1 MEPPLMDDMSP
12 GADLGDMLGD
22 DDEGT
27 AGGDPE
33 AMVRD
38 FGSHP
43 MMHRIQDA
51 LYKQLQRE
59 YERVTLEMRE
69 KEAEVGGVNRKREDV
84 GVELYGTQQ
93 QLARLQ
99 MALESLHSQSHQLI
113 EGRRK
118 EEGSLDGARSTHA
131 SLKSAQS
138 EKEKALLK
146 NQSELDA
153 LNETLRQV
161 SPLSAPVVAVSES
174 ERPLRRPAGSR
185 QRRVR
190 QRVIVKFGLEW
201 AVMMVGAAIAAQR
214 TRGVSHSALC

>member
-1 MEPPLMDDMSP
+1 MGAVTGEGFDLARLVPSFSHLSPRIHLSPPQEQHARELEQ
-12 GADLGDMLGD
+12 A
-22 DDEGT
+22 
-27 AGGDPE
+27 
-33 AMVRD
+33 R
-38 FGSHP
+38 
-43 MMHRIQDA
+43 
-51 LYKQLQRE
+51 KQTEEQ
-59 YERVTLEMRE
+59 V
-69 KEAEVGGVNRKREDV
+69 
-84 GVELYGTQQ
+84 
-93 QLARLQ
+93 RLQ

-190 QRVIVKFGLEW
+190 QRASLSNLGSS
-201 AVMMVGAAIAAQR
+201 GR
-214 TRGVSHSALC
+214 